1 MSDNES
7 FDKIAGE
14 LGSTFDPQKEFNK
27 QTDKITKVK
36 NKLVCND
43 TDNLTL
49 EDVEYME
56 LELKEVLEGLQRVM
70 DTLEQ
75 EIKIGSK
82 AIMFEVYSTLT
93 TSKINAVRELRELRK
108 TIVDIKFKNKKSEDK
123 QKPTNNVTMV
133 FNSIQDV
140 LEASKNAKKNSSLN
154 SIDADFKIEE

>member
-1 MSDNES
+1 MSGNES

-14 LGSTFDPQKEFNK
+14 LGSTFDPQKEFDK

-36 NKLVCND
+36 NKLVCKD
-43 TDNLTL
+43 AENLTL

-56 LELKEVLEGLQRVM
+56 LELKEVLMGLQRVM

-75 EIKIGSK
+75 EIKIGAK

-93 TSKINAVRELRELRK
+93 NSKINAVRELRELRK
-108 TIVDIKFKNKKSEDK
+108 IIVDIKFKNKKSEDK
-123 QKPTNNVTMV
+123 EKSPNNVTMV
-133 FNSIQDV
+133 FNSISDV
-140 LEASKNAKKNSSLN
+140 LEASKNARKNSSLN